1 MEKIHCTIVTPE
13 KLVTSKEVDQVIAP
27 GIVGEFGILPNHV
40 PFISIL
46 DVGVVKL
53 LYDNSQDKYVVSG
66 GYLEFDNNTVN
77 VLCDEVFTK
86 DSIAKEDAIKTL
98 SELESKLKEE
108 KPNTLEYENIDR
120 DLRKYKYILN
130 VLFEGEK

>member
-1 MEKIHCTIVTPE
+1 MEKINCTIVTPE
-13 KLVTSKEVDQVIAP
+13 KLIASKEVDQVIAP
-27 GIVGEFGILPNHV
+27 GVVGEFGILPNHV

-53 LYDNSQDKYVVSG
+53 FYDNLQDKYVVAG
-66 GYLEFDNNTVN
+66 GYLEFDNNAAN
-77 VLCDEVFTK
+77 ILCDEVFTK
-86 DSIAKEDAIKTL
+86 DNINKEEANKAI

-108 KPNTLEYENIDR
+108 KPNTPEYENINKE
-120 DLRKYKYILN
+120 LLKYKYILN

>member
-1 MEKIHCTIVTPE
+1 MEKISCTIVTPE
-13 KLVTSKEVDQVIAP
+13 KLIVSKEVDQVVAP

-53 LYDNSQDKYVVSG
+53 FYDNLQDKYVVTG
-66 GYLEFDNNTVN
+66 GYLEFDNNVAN
-77 VLCDEVFTK
+77 ILCDEVFTK
-86 DSIAKEDAIKTL
+86 DNINKEETVKTL

-108 KPNTLEYENIDR
+108 KPNTPEYENINK
-120 DLRKYKYILN
+120 DLLKYKYILN